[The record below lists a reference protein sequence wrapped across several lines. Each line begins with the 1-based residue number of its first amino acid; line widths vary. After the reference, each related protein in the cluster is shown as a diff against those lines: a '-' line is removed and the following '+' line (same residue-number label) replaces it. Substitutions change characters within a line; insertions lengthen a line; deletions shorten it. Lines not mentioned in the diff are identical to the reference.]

1 MGRQMLLISIFFA
14 ALAAG
19 TAMAQMPG
27 TPAPVIVSG
36 GDGELPPPGAKAG
49 MVTMRVDDM
58 DAEPVKAA
66 PFCATI
72 STEHT
77 QTFADGN
84 RIHTNDSASL
94 CRDSDGRT
102 RREASLNLL
111 GAASRSSVPKLI
123 TIVDPV
129 AGFRYMLDAESRTA
143 HRMTIGPSMGPRGGA
158 INVVGQGGAA
168 TTKGEKT
175 MIYQSVG
182 TEGPNM
188 IVKDVVKDN
197 VFFKKTGQVTDESMP
212 ATESLGDGTIDGIHA
227 TGTRLTTTIPA
238 GKMGNEQPILVT
250 SERWYSPELKATV
263 MTKHNDPWAG
273 ELKTQF
279 TNVNTSEP
287 DSSLFTVPSDY
298 KIVDEKARPFVIQ
311 KRLLAPPL
319 PPQ

>member
-1 MGRQMLLISIFFA
+1 MRRQMFLISILFA
-14 ALAAG
+14 GLAAD
-19 TAMAQMPG
+19 TAIAQ
-27 TPAPVIVSG
+27 TPATSAPVIVSG
-36 GDGELPPPGAKAG
+36 GDGELPPLGAKAG
-49 MVTMRVDDM
+49 MVTMRVEDM

-72 STEHT
+72 TTEHT

-84 RIHTNDSASL
+84 RIHTNDSSSL

-111 GAASRSSVPKLI
+111 GAASQSSAPKLI

-129 AGFRYMLDAESRTA
+129 AGFRYMLDAESKTA
-143 HRMTIGPSMGPRGGA
+143 HRMTIGPSASPKGGG
-158 INVVGQGGAA
+158 INVVGQGAA
-168 TTKGEKT
+168 PTKGEKM

-182 TEGPNM
+182 TAGANM
-188 IVKDVVKDN
+188 VVRDVGKDN
-197 VFFKKTGQVTDESMP
+197 VFFKKAGQVADESVP

-227 TGTRLTTTIPA
+227 TGTRITTTIPA

-279 TNVNTSEP
+279 INVNTSEP
-287 DSSLFTVPSDY
+287 DSSLFSVSSDY
-298 KIVDEKARPFVIQ
+298 KIVDDKAGQVMIQ
-311 KRLLAPPL
+311 KRLLAPP
-319 PPQ
+319 PPSQ